1 MHHLALQIPF
11 HSVESKLAQGLAPGL
26 RHNLVPRAF
35 PICFLEKSRGNEV
48 ACDKDTN
55 CFSIVLIFEKFDI
68 VDVAPGKGIQE
79 IFSPVECETLILG
92 IRNTAQGIRNPTSNY
107 DPESK
112 FHRQRLASSTWNSEF
127 KYPRLSGIPFH
138 GAIDGYSLLLMR
150 VQMVTETLIF
160 VT

>member
-11 HSVESKLAQGLAPGL
+11 HSVESKLAQEPSSWLATQPCPQGFS
-26 RHNLVPRAF
+26 HF
-35 PICFLEKSRGNEV
+35 FFLEKSRGNEV

-79 IFSPVECETLILG
+79 IFLPVECETLILG

-107 DPESK
+107 DPESNPQTK
-112 FHRQRLASSTWNSEF
+112 TGIQYLEFGIQVSTAIWDSLSWGDRWIQFASYEG
-127 KYPRLSGIPFH
+127 L
-138 GAIDGYSLLLMR
+138 DGH
-150 VQMVTETLIF
+150 
-160 VT
+160 

>member
-1 MHHLALQIPF
+1 MLHLALQIPF

-79 IFSPVECETLILG
+79 IFCL
-92 IRNTAQGIRNPTSNY
+92 
-107 DPESK
+107 
-112 FHRQRLASSTWNSEF
+112 WNAE
-127 KYPRLSGIPFH
+127 P
-138 GAIDGYSLLLMR
+138 
-150 VQMVTETLIF
+150 
-160 VT
+160 